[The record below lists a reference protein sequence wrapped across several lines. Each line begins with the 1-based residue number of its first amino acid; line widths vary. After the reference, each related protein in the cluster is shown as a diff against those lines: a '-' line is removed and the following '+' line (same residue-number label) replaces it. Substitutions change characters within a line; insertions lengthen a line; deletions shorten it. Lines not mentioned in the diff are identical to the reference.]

1 MTELPYGLHWDYAGS
16 ISNTNENKMDPMP
29 TTVKPEATKLFKTP
43 IDAVMAMFPL
53 LFWETVTNEIN
64 RYAEFKIKKRQDEGK
79 VKRPTLIAS
88 HKWFPVELPEVMTF
102 FGLLLYFMLHP
113 QVGKRVRDAWDSPY
127 SNAWTKFMT
136 KSRFLQ
142 IVAVLHFNDNN
153 DEAGLENDS
162 LHKIR
167 PLLNIL
173 KITLSK
179 YANFGSELS
188 LDEATMA
195 NKSSYARFLICFN
208 PMKPTGKFH
217 FKIYMVCCAESN
229 LTLRIK
235 IHTKDNADTDSSE
248 NYDEYINKLD
258 NLTLQLCRPF
268 FQSGTTINMD
278 NYYMSTTCAMKLRE
292 NGVFCRGTIRGT
304 RKYVPKGIQFN
315 SVESRTLPR
324 GTHRM
329 AVNEEHQ
336 MLAVGWVDSKAVYFV
351 STADTTEMA
360 TVTRRIGS
368 TKVNVVAPL
377 AIANYNKFMGGVDR
391 HDRLRSTF
399 SLSKKHHFK
408 KYYIKLML
416 FLLDIG
422 LTNAWIYYKKC
433 NEEEC
438 NKEGSRA
445 AFFQSVAEAMVNRNT
460 KWNAYSAQD
469 VALVAENNEVI
480 VSDII
485 SVPTSN
491 GTCIPAG
498 LDSIPAKIGVKMR
511 VCQVCSYEMR
521 RFKWKSVTVC
531 TTHGVRLCTEMRQI
545 RSDCEPK
552 LHKLDGTP
560 VTDWQWTCQS
570 NDTCW
575 NKFHNF
581 YLPKGL
587 FNNNFSL
594 SSPKKCKFAGVI
606 YTSTLHQLKYEA
618 LGVPVKVKIGRN
630 AGVGRIDEKIHM
642 MTGNRHELQYLQQD
656 SDAEEEDESSEDID
670 DDIGSVDIKE
680 YFM

>member
-1 MTELPYGLHWDYAGS
+1 
-16 ISNTNENKMDPMP
+16 
-29 TTVKPEATKLFKTP
+29 
-43 IDAVMAMFPL
+43 
-53 LFWETVTNEIN
+53 
-64 RYAEFKIKKRQDEGK
+64 
-79 VKRPTLIAS
+79 
-88 HKWFPVELPEVMTF
+88 
-102 FGLLLYFMLHP
+102 
-113 QVGKRVRDAWDSPY
+113 
-127 SNAWTKFMT
+127 
-136 KSRFLQ
+136 
-142 IVAVLHFNDNN
+142 
-153 DEAGLENDS
+153 
-162 LHKIR
+162 
-167 PLLNIL
+167 
-173 KITLSK
+173 
-179 YANFGSELS
+179 
-188 LDEATMA
+188 
-195 NKSSYARFLICFN
+195 
-208 PMKPTGKFH
+208 
-217 FKIYMVCCAESN
+217 
-229 LTLRIK
+229 
-235 IHTKDNADTDSSE
+235 
-248 NYDEYINKLD
+248 
-258 NLTLQLCRPF
+258 
-268 FQSGTTINMD
+268 
-278 NYYMSTTCAMKLRE
+278 
-292 NGVFCRGTIRGT
+292 
-304 RKYVPKGIQFN
+304 
-315 SVESRTLPR
+315 
-324 GTHRM
+324 M

-445 AFFQSVAEAMVNRNT
+445 AFFQSVAEAMVNSNT

-485 SVPTSN
+485 SVPTHN
-491 GTCIPAG
+491 GTCIPAV
-498 LDSIPAKIGVKMR
+498 LDSIPAKIGVEMR

-560 VTDWQWTCQS
+560 VTDW
-570 NDTCW
+570 
-575 NKFHNF
+575 K
-581 YLPKGL
+581 
-587 FNNNFSL
+587 
-594 SSPKKCKFAGVI
+594 
-606 YTSTLHQLKYEA
+606 
-618 LGVPVKVKIGRN
+618 
-630 AGVGRIDEKIHM
+630 
-642 MTGNRHELQYLQQD
+642 
-656 SDAEEEDESSEDID
+656 
-670 DDIGSVDIKE
+670 
-680 YFM
+680 